1 MSAASPQDARQS
13 GRAFALEDVD
23 RRPGRARQP
32 GGGPSGSS
40 PLIRSLRAKQPDLR
54 RVAGAWHERFERDP
68 PAALAEAMSLML
80 VVADAPSHVEV
91 GREEIQDR
99 EPADVVQQLVAALA
113 LEASEKG
120 ADFTQHWLVSRERGA
135 QRVRESY
142 PALWRELTQTAPHR
156 MLLDG
161 LLQML
166 RDWTLALSE
175 CQFRSLRHVATVA
188 ALNIVDGLGSA
199 CQALQELCDTAD
211 VQIRDAEAQGANDRR
226 STLVAERDEAARAV
240 SSLSAARDALGVALL
255 SRRAKDVDPEIRRS
269 CFEAMRRWAG
279 VDAATFLEQQWTRY
293 LHFGMG
299 DRDPK
304 VRSAVFAVLHDLL
317 RDDPNVP
324 AQIVAAL
331 IEHSKPKILARC
343 HDVDPAVGAAAV
355 RCVSSIAAR
364 EMLAESEYDPVID
377 LVWDSDAQRRVEA
390 AAFISRFVLTED
402 ILDYPTK
409 NGPHS
414 GGLMPTGAG
423 GGAVARRRVTMLLQF
438 LVEYSEG
445 HFRLVDRFAAAL
457 WRRASCIEDW
467 EAMAGLM
474 LQTAGDGALSGPMHI
489 ALVHLAEAVAHL
501 AADDAAAGPASD
513 GAHRAEAVLDRA
525 ARALA
530 PRLPALLAA
539 CQAEPAAMR
548 RAASLCR
555 HILGHCAGRQGRGIC
570 EGLIS
575 ARQGEAVAEALK
587 AAFVRQPDPD
597 TLEHCADAMAHLLDL
612 ADTARGAVLGLAD
625 GLHTE
630 LMGLVPRLSADASQA
645 GAADIPPADA
655 LLAVATRL
663 RILAKAC
670 DVSLC
675 RVRGFCASLLGL
687 LDDRAD
693 ALARGAQPVVGPLLA
708 VTLLELLVL
717 VLMRHAAALIQ
728 PDPLPHCVVHD
739 PIDRSELQLAPTA
752 ARDFCKVVAALLQA
766 DGVPQVR
773 AAAFASAVAVLTA
786 WSNAVSFTDAA
797 RGDGAKQDEA
807 PWLRLEDELAEA
819 LCGHLGDVLTE
830 ANGVP
835 PDSGR
840 FVSEELGTTA
850 NASAF
855 SQLFWALQ
863 QSLSAYGVDEE
874 ASCALSD
881 SERVRL
887 AALSCTL
894 VGACRHPELADS
906 TLPAV
911 VLAQALSPREDMQE
925 VAWALL
931 RRMRKEAGMQAESGD
946 AFFKILLHAVYLVH
960 KDAGVDVARDLS
972 SRLLF
977 HVGVGKLAPVMQVS
991 LVAALQ
997 AGVLRALSSTDTS
1010 AGLLEALTPW
1020 VTKHCI
1026 DDSLARELAAW
1037 VENEAKAS
1045 AESSEAQGDHAGAP
1059 AFLAAL
1065 RATIARGE
1073 RAEASRAPR
1082 PAMAAIAEAPSP
1094 EPQPPAKR
1102 AAGGGST
1109 PRGAKAPRGAAEAHT
1124 QEDGTLEA
1132 TAADTEVV
1140 EEPSTQIVTA
1150 SASPPAS
1157 TTTPAAGKRRRT
1169 GPASQR
1175 HPAPHSQRNPVGP
1188 ARALGPRR

>member
-23 RRPGRARQP
+23 LSPPRPGAAARRRALRELAP
-32 GGGPSGSS
+32 HP
-40 PLIRSLRAKQPDLR
+40 SLRAKQPDLR

-226 STLVAERDEAARAV
+226 STLVAE
-240 SSLSAARDALGVALL
+240 LLGVALL

-474 LQTAGDGALSGPMHI
+474 L
-489 ALVHLAEAVAHL
+489 
-501 AADDAAAGPASD
+501 
-513 GAHRAEAVLDRA
+513 
-525 ARALA
+525 
-530 PRLPALLAA
+530 
-539 CQAEPAAMR
+539 
-548 RAASLCR
+548 
-555 HILGHCAGRQGRGIC
+555 
-570 EGLIS
+570 
-575 ARQGEAVAEALK
+575 
-587 AAFVRQPDPD
+587 
-597 TLEHCADAMAHLLDL
+597 
-612 ADTARGAVLGLAD
+612 
-625 GLHTE
+625 
-630 LMGLVPRLSADASQA
+630 
-645 GAADIPPADA
+645 
-655 LLAVATRL
+655 
-663 RILAKAC
+663 
-670 DVSLC
+670 
-675 RVRGFCASLLGL
+675 
-687 LDDRAD
+687 
-693 ALARGAQPVVGPLLA
+693 
-708 VTLLELLVL
+708 
-717 VLMRHAAALIQ
+717 
-728 PDPLPHCVVHD
+728 
-739 PIDRSELQLAPTA
+739 
-752 ARDFCKVVAALLQA
+752 
-766 DGVPQVR
+766 
-773 AAAFASAVAVLTA
+773 
-786 WSNAVSFTDAA
+786 
-797 RGDGAKQDEA
+797 
-807 PWLRLEDELAEA
+807 
-819 LCGHLGDVLTE
+819 
-830 ANGVP
+830 
-835 PDSGR
+835 
-840 FVSEELGTTA
+840 
-850 NASAF
+850 
-855 SQLFWALQ
+855 
-863 QSLSAYGVDEE
+863 
-874 ASCALSD
+874 
-881 SERVRL
+881 
-887 AALSCTL
+887 
-894 VGACRHPELADS
+894 
-906 TLPAV
+906 
-911 VLAQALSPREDMQE
+911 
-925 VAWALL
+925 
-931 RRMRKEAGMQAESGD
+931 
-946 AFFKILLHAVYLVH
+946 
-960 KDAGVDVARDLS
+960 
-972 SRLLF
+972 
-977 HVGVGKLAPVMQVS
+977 
-991 LVAALQ
+991 
-997 AGVLRALSSTDTS
+997 
-1010 AGLLEALTPW
+1010 
-1020 VTKHCI
+1020 
-1026 DDSLARELAAW
+1026 
-1037 VENEAKAS
+1037 
-1045 AESSEAQGDHAGAP
+1045 
-1059 AFLAAL
+1059 
-1065 RATIARGE
+1065 
-1073 RAEASRAPR
+1073 
-1082 PAMAAIAEAPSP
+1082 
-1094 EPQPPAKR
+1094 
-1102 AAGGGST
+1102 
-1109 PRGAKAPRGAAEAHT
+1109 
-1124 QEDGTLEA
+1124 
-1132 TAADTEVV
+1132 
-1140 EEPSTQIVTA
+1140 
-1150 SASPPAS
+1150 
-1157 TTTPAAGKRRRT
+1157 
-1169 GPASQR
+1169 
-1175 HPAPHSQRNPVGP
+1175 
-1188 ARALGPRR
+1188 